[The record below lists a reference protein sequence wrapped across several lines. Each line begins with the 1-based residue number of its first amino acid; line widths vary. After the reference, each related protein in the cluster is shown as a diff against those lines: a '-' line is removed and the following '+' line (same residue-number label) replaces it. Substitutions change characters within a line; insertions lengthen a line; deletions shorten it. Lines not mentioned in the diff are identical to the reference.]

1 MILMYGTPDAVQYVD
16 KCKIYNFNS
25 LLDGYEPLYLT
36 PPREVGIY
44 GMNGTMGYTGYNEY
58 QFDVNYMNYIIGN
71 DGPFMQLMRI
81 IMELYE
87 GHNVFLIVSPDD
99 WSTALIESLMKLI
112 QQRYGIQLGIIGF
125 NITSY
130 DPGCVIIWLNMIYRT
145 LYNREKIFDYLRFY
159 PDNAII
165 PEDIMLDLI
174 SQLHVYGETVQDRAK
189 EVKRYSS
196 ILKVLPNVRPAIV
209 STMDSDQVAYNNN
222 VNQLSTTF
230 YG

>member
-58 QFDVNYMNYIIGN
+58 QFDVNYMKYIIGN

-112 QQRYGIQLGIIGF
+112 QQRYGINGIKIGSFDDFVYAEETEFTGYGLF
-125 NITSY
+125 N
-130 DPGCVIIWLNMIYRT
+130 
-145 LYNREKIFDYLRFY
+145 
-159 PDNAII
+159 
-165 PEDIMLDLI
+165 LD
-174 SQLHVYGETVQDRAK
+174 QDK
-189 EVKRYSS
+189 ERYSFIIAS
-196 ILKVLPNVRPAIV
+196 GKKGNI
-209 STMDSDQVAYNNN
+209 
-222 VNQLSTTF
+222 
-230 YG
+230 

>member
-112 QQRYGIQLGIIGF
+112 QQRYGINGTKIGSFDDFVYTEETEFTGYGLF
-125 NITSY
+125 N
-130 DPGCVIIWLNMIYRT
+130 
-145 LYNREKIFDYLRFY
+145 
-159 PDNAII
+159 
-165 PEDIMLDLI
+165 LD
-174 SQLHVYGETVQDRAK
+174 QDK
-189 EVKRYSS
+189 ERYSFIIAS
-196 ILKVLPNVRPAIV
+196 EKKGNV
-209 STMDSDQVAYNNN
+209 
-222 VNQLSTTF
+222 
-230 YG
+230 